1 MSELTITFRA
11 PPDSVDVVHAGL
23 DALWRNEPTVAGPD
37 RWAFETAVIELASN
51 VLQHASSHA
60 AILCSLHVV
69 ADADALRAV
78 LTDSADEPDI
88 DMRPREMPDPLAESG
103 RGIALIN
110 ALVDDFDYRRSDLQ
124 NIWTLTLSRAAPAAS
139 P

>member
-1 MSELTITFRA
+1 
-11 PPDSVDVVHAGL
+11 
-23 DALWRNEPTVAGPD
+23 
-37 RWAFETAVIELASN
+37 
-51 VLQHASSHA
+51 
-60 AILCSLHVV
+60 
-69 ADADALRAV
+69 
-78 LTDSADEPDI
+78 
-88 DMRPREMPDPLAESG
+88 MPDPLAESG